1 MASDAIPS
9 GEWGESGANSL
20 PPDEPPTGPPPPEAE
35 PPLPPPPPTQVV
47 DYSQSPGGGPPDGP
61 LPPEDRGQPSAPQP
75 WHERFA
81 PRPAFIG
88 LGLASLLLLALA
100 GLGAWYVLGLRSA
113 AQTYNPQI
121 TPPASLGDLATQY
134 PQMAS
139 VLTDPNLASAY
150 KDFLLAYEQGGLD
163 AAYDLAQKRALL
175 NANGDLRLTLE
186 LDTTQYADLR
196 AQLESFGVVVSAA
209 HGNEMDIVVPR
220 PLLEQLVLTDDPAS
234 LFENI
239 SGLEHIVRIRLPI
252 PSQQDDQGIQT
263 ESIPIIGADVWHNA
277 GITGK
282 GVKVG
287 VLDRGFDAYRALL
300 GTDLPAQV
308 TARSFIAGQEI
319 DHTGSVHGSAV
330 AEIIYD
336 IAPDAELYLAAYD
349 TDVEKRQAIDWLV
362 SQGVRIISHSAGSVY
377 GPMDGSGPDA
387 RMVDQLVNDGI
398 LWVNSAGNCGY
409 THYRGTF
416 TDKDGDGYHEFA
428 PGDEMM
434 EIIPDGRTIFVLNW
448 DEWGDTKSDFDLYLM
463 DSKGNV
469 VASSTDV
476 QGSPRDDP
484 AEGFVYTFSDSNV
497 YYVAFKANRA
507 SRPAVFDF
515 FMRDGQIEYYTP
527 DHSVTT
533 PGDARRS
540 LTVGATGWSND
551 SLEDYSS
558 RGPTNDGRM
567 KPDLVGPSGVSSAA
581 YGSTWDGTSASTP
594 HVAGAAAL
602 VLQVFPA
609 MSPDQ
614 VAQYL
619 KDRAVDLGPGGP
631 DDDYGFGRLALGEPP
646 SLDQPPAQPTP
657 IPTPAATLPTP
668 TAAAQA
674 AATPSA
680 TPERVILAT
689 PLPSASDSGSAATLI
704 VALLACVAA
713 PGLLGLGGI
722 GLFAAVWYLRRSPPQ
737 PTPRLAPRR
746 PEAGYASYPPIQRP
760 PAARPA
766 PPAPASPPSPAN
778 EASEACPRC
787 GAPHRSGARF
797 CSTCGLALDAGMP
810 PPEEQAFCTKCGQ
823 RLRASSK
830 FCPYCGHPR

>member
-1 MASDAIPS
+1 MTL
-9 GEWGESGANSL
+9 NSP
-20 PPDEPPTGPPPPEAE
+20 PPDEPEAAGRPGLPPAEPPPEAG
-35 PPLPPPPPTQVV
+35 PPLPPPTQVV
-47 DYSQSPGGGPPDGP
+47 DYGPAGSDEPPG
-61 LPPEDRGQPSAPQP
+61 PSN
-75 WHERFA
+75 WFERFA
-81 PRPAFIG
+81 PRRAFLG

-100 GLGAWYVLGLRSA
+100 GLGVWYVLGLQASA
-113 AQTYNPQI
+113 QPPQPQI

-134 PQMAS
+134 PQMGS
-139 VLTDPNLASAY
+139 VLTDPKLASAY
-150 KDFLLAYEQGGLD
+150 KDFLIAYQEGGID
-163 AAYDLAQKRALL
+163 AAYALAQKRSLL
-175 NANGDLRLTLE
+175 NADGDLRLTLE
-186 LDTTQYADLR
+186 LDTTEYQDLQT
-196 AQLESFGVVVSAA
+196 QLEAYGVVVSAA
-209 HGNEMDIVVPR
+209 HGSEMDIVVPR
-220 PLLEQLVLTDDPAS
+220 ALLEQLVLTDDPAS

-239 SGLEHIVRIRLPI
+239 SGLEHILRVRLPI

-263 ESIPIIGADVWHNA
+263 ESIPVIGANVWHTA
-277 GITGK
+277 GITGR

-287 VLDRGFDAYRALL
+287 VLDRGFDAYQTLL
-300 GTDLPAQV
+300 GVDLPAQV

-387 RMVDQLVNDGI
+387 LLVDQLVNDGI

-416 TDKDGDGYHEFA
+416 TDQDGDGYHEFA

-434 EIIPDGRTIFVLNW
+434 EVIPDGRAIFVLNW
-448 DEWGDTKSDFDLYLM
+448 DEWRDTKSDFDLYLM
-463 DSKGNV
+463 DKQGNV

-484 AEGFVYTFSDSNV
+484 AEGFVYTFSDSSV

-527 DHSVTT
+527 AHSVTT

-551 SLEDYSS
+551 TLEDYSS

-567 KPDLVGPSGVSSAA
+567 KPELVGPSGVSSAA

-602 VLQVFPA
+602 VLQVFPGLA
-609 MSPDQ
+609 PDQ
-614 VAQYL
+614 VAQFL
-619 KDRAVDLGPGGP
+619 KDRALDLGPGGP
-631 DDDYGFGRLALGEPP
+631 DNDYGFGRLALGAPP

-657 IPTPAATLPTP
+657 MPTATVTLPAAT
-668 TAAAQA
+668 AAALLV
-674 AATPSA
+674 ATPSS
-680 TPERVILAT
+680 TPERVILTT
-689 PLPSASDSGSAATLI
+689 PLASTSDSGSTATLI

-722 GLFAAVWYLRRSPPQ
+722 GLFAAMWYLRRSQ
-737 PTPRLAPRR
+737 PSPAPRR
-746 PEAGYASYPPIQRP
+746 PAEYRSYPPIQRP
-760 PAARPA
+760 PLDAQPPARPT
-766 PPAPASPPSPAN
+766 PQPGEP
-778 EASEACPRC
+778 EAVEACPRC
-787 GAPHRSGARF
+787 GTPHRPGARF
-797 CSTCGLALDAGMP
+797 CSTCGLALDAERF

-830 FCPYCGHPR
+830 FCPHCGHPR